1 MVKNEDPGILLAD
14 VRAALNGDPI
24 RDTSGQGSSTSGF
37 ERAPTSGSG
46 PKDYDPSTLP
56 LEFGYDLDVFQKWAA
71 QWVAQPGANVIIEA
85 HTGSGK
91 TSVGMLAVGNALARG
106 QRSYWLNNIK
116 TLCNQCYYKFRR
128 AKWKLPDGG
137 EANGSSVAV
146 MDWSDYSGYGFDDL
160 DAWGDEEDDFSH
172 LNEEIE
178 AMNMGTQGDISAN
191 PLIGIQTGDVVRDAK
206 TAKVVVQITEVL
218 ANRILTHDPT
228 VWENVGT
235 VVIDEAHMI
244 GDPERGSKYE
254 TVVAALRDHP
264 EITLVMLSATLGNT
278 SMIANWVSR
287 VRGGKVYVA
296 GTDNRPVPLYFYVH
310 TGTNLHAS
318 LPGSAFAWGP
328 GGSPRLTM
336 KRMKKK

>member
-1 MVKNEDPGILLAD
+1 MG
-14 VRAALNGDPI
+14 RAA
-24 RDTSGQGSSTSGF
+24 
-37 ERAPTSGSG
+37 
-46 PKDYDPSTLP
+46 
-56 LEFGYDLDVFQKWAA
+56 
-71 QWVAQPGANVIIEA
+71 GANVIIEA

-128 AKWKLPDGG
+128 AKWKLPDSG
-137 EANGSSVAV
+137 EANGS
-146 MDWSDYSGYGFDDL
+146 
-160 DAWGDEEDDFSH
+160 AWLLWTGRIMVDMGSTTLTLGATKGRLQS

-287 VRGGKVYVA
+287 VRGGKVC
-296 GTDNRPVPLYFYVH
+296 T
-310 TGTNLHAS
+310 
-318 LPGSAFAWGP
+318 
-328 GGSPRLTM
+328 
-336 KRMKKK
+336 